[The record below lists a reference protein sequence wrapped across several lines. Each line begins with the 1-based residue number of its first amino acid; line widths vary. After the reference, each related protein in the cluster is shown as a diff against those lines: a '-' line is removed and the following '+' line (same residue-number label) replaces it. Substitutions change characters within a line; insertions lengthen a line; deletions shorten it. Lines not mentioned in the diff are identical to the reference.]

1 MTEQNTVTGV
11 EALPFIMT
19 VPEACRALRIGRSKG
34 YDLVRCGRLRSV
46 RMGGNTIRIPREAIL
61 ELLNEGK

>member
-11 EALPFIMT
+11 ETLPFIMT

-46 RMGGNTIRIPREAIL
+46 RMGGNTIRIPREAVL

>member
-1 MTEQNTVTGV
+1 MIEQKLTDGV
-11 EALPFIMT
+11 DALPFIMT

-46 RMGGNTIRIPREAIL
+46 RMGGNTIRIPRDAIY